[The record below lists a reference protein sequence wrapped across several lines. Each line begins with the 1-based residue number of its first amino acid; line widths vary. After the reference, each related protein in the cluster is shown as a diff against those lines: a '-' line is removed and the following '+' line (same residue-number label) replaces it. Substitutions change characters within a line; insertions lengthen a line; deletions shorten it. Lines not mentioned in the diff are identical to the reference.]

1 MKNLINKSFIGFAS
15 VIVLL
20 AFTYGVVVGKYEV
33 FPYSLVK
40 YGKNTFFPTNSYV
53 QPNSK
58 SSNMV
63 RLFQHFSPNV
73 DVVFIGDSI
82 TNGGR
87 WSEFFPN
94 LKVANR
100 GIGGDKASDIQS
112 RLSSVISTQP
122 NKAFIMVGINDI
134 NQAVS
139 VSDILDNYSTI
150 IDKLKDEN
158 IKVYVQSTIQCEIT
172 ICGAKHV
179 GLVNELNSG
188 LAEVALAKD
197 VTFVHLGELSE
208 VGGLSAMYTTD
219 GVHLTADGYIYW
231 VDTLAPFLS
240 YQ

>member
-1 MKNLINKSFIGFAS
+1 VKKLINKYFIGFAS
-15 VIVLL
+15 AIALL

-40 YGKNTFFPTNSYV
+40 YGKNTFFPTNSYA

-58 SSNMV
+58 SSNTV

-82 TNGGR
+82 TSSGR
-87 WSEFFPN
+87 WNEFFPN

-100 GIGGDKASDIQS
+100 GIGGDKASDIKS
-112 RLSSVISTQP
+112 RLGSIISTQP

-134 NQAVS
+134 HQAVS

-150 IDKLKDEN
+150 IDKLKEEN
-158 IKVYVQSTIQCEIT
+158 IEVYVQSTIQCEIT
-172 ICGAKHV
+172 ICGVSYV
-179 GLVNELNSG
+179 GLVNELNNG
-188 LAEVALAKD
+188 LAEVALEKD
-197 VTFVHLGELSE
+197 VTFLHLGKLSE
-208 VGGLSAMYTTD
+208 VDGLGEIYTTD

-231 VDTLAPFLS
+231 VETLAPILN
-240 YQ
+240 